1 MAENG
6 SVLNVSQLKE
16 KNNLNVNFLNYF
28 SLVHA
33 IPQKWKRDVK
43 TVDKELNDNTFQS
56 ELIMKLM
63 KTKKCCKLVHE
74 MSIEHIFETPVCE
87 LKWAIYFEE
96 WDLNWTDIC
105 SSPLIIF
112 IYVHQATVF
121 SIQD

>member
-1 MAENG
+1 MKLYFGDILSENG

-16 KNNLNVNFLNYF
+16 KFNLNVNFLNYF

-63 KTKKCCKLVHE
+63 KTKKVCKLVHE
-74 MSIEHIFETPVCE
+74 MSIKQLYETPVCE
-87 LKWAIYFEE
+87 LKWAIYFEK

-105 SSPLIIF
+105 YTCPPS
-112 IYVHQATVF
+112 
-121 SIQD
+121 